1 MTEASAVKKAAAT
14 VKTILAKREAEL
26 NTLAEQIDRE
36 TAAIVKAREDME
48 AATAAGDVKAY
59 QLAKNARRD
68 AEDAKEMYESRI
80 NTLNEKPLISQS
92 EYEKTVANIYAE
104 IAALD
109 GKTKEKLA
117 SLSDQM
123 NDEAEKLKQVQEEAN
138 KVLRQLQHD
147 LYRDA
152 DRTGPRGILL
162 ADKLKAVDKWDTIN
176 WGKAGVT
183 HYQYSQYTGR
193 RVE

>member
-1 MTEASAVKKAAAT
+1 MTEASAVKKAAAE

-36 TAAIVKAREDME
+36 TAAIVKAKEDME
-48 AATAAGDVKAY
+48 AATAAGDLKAY

-68 AEDAKEMYESRI
+68 AEDAKEMHEARI
-80 NTLNEKPLISQS
+80 NNLNDKPLISQS

-109 GKTKEKLA
+109 GKTKENLA

-123 NDEAEKLKQVQEEAN
+123 NDEAEKLKQAQEEAN

-152 DRTGPRGILL
+152 DRKGPGGHLL
-162 ADKLKAVDKWDTIN
+162 ADKLKAVDKWETIN

-193 RVE
+193 RVD